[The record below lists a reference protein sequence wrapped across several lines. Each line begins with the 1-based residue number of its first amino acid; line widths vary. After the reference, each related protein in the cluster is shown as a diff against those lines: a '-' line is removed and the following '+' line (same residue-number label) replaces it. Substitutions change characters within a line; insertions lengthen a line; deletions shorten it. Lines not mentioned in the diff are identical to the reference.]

1 VRGESVAAL
10 AEHRI
15 KIKYTGG
22 LADQNSLPAYD
33 GTTSIDG
40 IVRAIS
46 IATHAYMTGEVVS
59 RATALRNASLILKPA
74 RQGSFV
80 FEVIALLEA
89 YPATSAAALALGSAP
104 FYDFLKTAFRR
115 ATGSIDAEPETAHLK
130 KLYQRRDPPALQKRP
145 ADLDDLAETLEGSL
159 QAAHRPIGP
168 EGTIQLIEIGS
179 PRQELITFDNETK
192 DWVNTRDEAQ
202 VLTVYQGNVT
212 RYNSISRNGRAFV
225 DQLGRV
231 VPIRPDGDYPAAD
244 LAHLTWSLHG
254 SNIGGRNKLR
264 IRARTVTSA
273 SGKVKRL
280 LLADC
285 ERAPLD

>member
-1 VRGESVAAL
+1 MAPL

-33 GTTSIDG
+33 GATSIDG
-40 IVRAIS
+40 ITRAIS

-80 FEVIALLEA
+80 FEIIALLEA
-89 YPATSAAALALGSAP
+89 YPATSSAAIALGAAP

-115 ATGSIDAEPETAHLK
+115 ATGSIDAEPETSHLA
-130 KLYQRRDPPALQKRP
+130 KLYSRIEPPPLQRLP
-145 ADLDDLAETLEGSL
+145 ADLDDLAEALEGSL

-168 EGTIQLIEIGS
+168 EGTIRHIVVGT
-179 PRQELITFDNETK
+179 PRQDLITFDTESK
-192 DWVNTRDEAQ
+192 GWVNTRDEAQ
-202 VLTVYQGNVT
+202 TITVYQGNVT
-212 RYNSISRNGRAFV
+212 RYNTLSRNGRAFI
-225 DQLGRV
+225 DQLERV
-231 VPIRPDGDYPAAD
+231 VPVRPGGDYPSAD
-244 LAHLTWSLHG
+244 LAHLTWSIHG
-254 SNIGGRNKLR
+254 SNIGARNKLTM
-264 IRARTVTSA
+264 RAHTVTSA

-280 LLADC
+280 LLVDC
-285 ERAPLD
+285 VRAPIN